1 MIFYG
6 DNIKIGSV
14 GSSKIFQIENVV
26 GTEVDVCR
34 VHLISNVVPVSSLI
48 RKMGG
53 FKGWLLLSA

>member
-6 DNIKIGSV
+6 DNTEIGSV

-26 GTEVDVCR
+26 ETEVDICEVCR
-34 VHLISNVVPVSSLI
+34 VYLINDMVPVFSLI

-53 FKGWLLLSA
+53 F